1 MTATP
6 SPVPASAAVPA
17 APAPARTAADRRSLL
32 LMLLLTLAGAVL
44 VLVAVGRTWSEGQ
57 VKGLAVSATGS
68 DVSGLP
74 GALAL
79 VGLASAVAIFAV
91 RGVGRYLVGAL
102 VILAGLGAAAAA
114 GTGAVDSGAVDAEA
128 AKKLGLLGT
137 TAEQVSHTAWP
148 WVALLG
154 GLLLAAAG
162 GLTVLRG
169 RAWPSMGTRYDA
181 PVAKAQAPAGGARTP
196 ADLWKA
202 LDRGE
207 DPTLG

>member
-6 SPVPASAAVPA
+6 
-17 APAPARTAADRRSLL
+17 APAPTRTAADRRSLAM
-32 LMLLLTLAGAVL
+32 MLLLTVGGATL
-44 VLVAVGRTWSEGQ
+44 VLVAVGRTWAEGQ
-57 VKGLAVSATGS
+57 VKGLAVSAPGS
-68 DVSGLP
+68 EVSGLP
-74 GALAL
+74 QAMAL

-91 RGVGRYLVGAL
+91 RGVGRYAVGAL
-102 VILAGLGAAAAA
+102 VTLAGVGAAVAAGLGA
-114 GTGAVDSGAVDAEA
+114 TNSTAVDSEA

-137 TAEQVSHTAWP
+137 SAEQVSHTAWP

-162 GLTVLRG
+162 VLTLLRG

-181 PVAKAQAPAGGARTP
+181 PVAKQPKAQPAGPQTP

-207 DPTLG
+207 DPTVPAVGSRQP

>member
-6 SPVPASAAVPA
+6 SPAPAVSA
-17 APAPARTAADRRSLL
+17 APARRTADRRSLL

-91 RGVGRYLVGAL
+91 RGVGRYVVGAL
-102 VILAGLGAAAAA
+102 VTLAGLGAAVAA
-114 GTGAVDSGAVDAEA
+114 GMGSVDSGAVDSEA

-181 PVAKAQAPAGGARTP
+181 PVAKAKAPTGGAHTP

>member
-6 SPVPASAAVPA
+6 SPTPA
-17 APAPARTAADRRSLL
+17 ATPAPARSAADRRSLA
-32 LMLLLTLAGAVL
+32 LMLLLTVGGAGL
-44 VLVAVGRTWSEGQ
+44 VLLAAGRTWTQGQ
-57 VKGLAVSATGS
+57 VKGLALSASGS
-68 DVSGLP
+68 EVSGLP

-91 RGVGRYLVGAL
+91 RGAGRYAVGAL
-102 VILAGLGAAAAA
+102 VTLAGLGAALAA
-114 GTGAVDSGAVDAEA
+114 GFGAVDSGAVDGEA

-137 TAEQVSHTAWP
+137 TAERVSHTAWP

-162 GLTVLRG
+162 LLTLLRG
-169 RAWPSMGTRYDA
+169 RAWPSMGSRYDA
-181 PVAKAQAPAGGARTP
+181 PVAKKSAAAKPAGAVSSP
-196 ADLWKA
+196 AELWKA

-207 DPTLG
+207 DPTAV